1 MTSGAI
7 GSAGAGVGAAPG
19 AVVGARIGALIGDVT
34 GWWVG
39 TSITERVYDQN
50 ININLY
56 YKSEDRFSYTKHNKY
71 KSNDICF

>member
-7 GSAGAGVGAAPG
+7 GSASAGVGAAPG

-39 TSITERVYDQN
+39 MSIAERVYDWIFTELEKEEYEVVCAKN
-50 ININLY
+50 
-56 YKSEDRFSYTKHNKY
+56 
-71 KSNDICF
+71 

>member
-19 AVVGARIGALIGDVT
+19 SVVGARIGALIT

-39 TSITERVYDQN
+39 TSITERVYDWIFTELEKEEYEVVCAKN
-50 ININLY
+50 
-56 YKSEDRFSYTKHNKY
+56 
-71 KSNDICF
+71 